1 MEGQLPRQSPASPKQ
16 LSPPPVE
23 KVPHSLPTPS
33 ISQTHAPKDHCW
45 VGFEKLLFS
54 SGAKSSFAASTT
66 FRVVWGFT
74 LFPTKDEQPLE
85 ASPPFDAQP
94 TVKSELVL

>member
-1 MEGQLPRQSPASPKQ
+1 MK
-16 LSPPPVE
+16 SPPNR
-23 KVPHSLPTPS
+23 LPLLCAT
-33 ISQTHAPKDHCW
+33 SQTHASKDHRW

-66 FRVVWGFT
+66 FRVVWGFI
-74 LFPTKDEQPLE
+74 LLPTKDEQLLE
-85 ASPPFDAQP
+85 ASHLLDAQP